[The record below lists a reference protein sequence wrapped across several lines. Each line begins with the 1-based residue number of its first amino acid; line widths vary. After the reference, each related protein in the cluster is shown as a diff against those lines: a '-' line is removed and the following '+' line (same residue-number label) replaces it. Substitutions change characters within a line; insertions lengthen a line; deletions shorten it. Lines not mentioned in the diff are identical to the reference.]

1 MFDTSS
7 SWLEMF
13 VSGRNQKPII
23 CVIPICVQLFMVAG
37 FVFGI
42 TAHNVVAVWTESTL
56 SVVVGRFFFRET
68 IREKL
73 FAANYPISRRWLLI
87 LEDEGHALAY
97 QACSRFMIIPL
108 FVDIPSWKISL
119 ACVHHAAWF
128 SVLVASIGDSVSHDF
143 SLEKAWWSA
152 APDSS

>member
-1 MFDTSS
+1 
-7 SWLEMF
+7 MF

-23 CVIPICVQLFMVAG
+23 CVIPICSQLFLVAG
-37 FVFGI
+37 FVFDI
-42 TAHNVVAVWTESTL
+42 TAHNVIAVWTGSTL
-56 SVVVGRFFFRET
+56 SVVVGSFFFRET

-73 FAANYPISRRWLLI
+73 FATNYPISRRWLLI

-119 ACVHHAAWF
+119 ACAF
-128 SVLVASIGDSVSHDF
+128 ITPRGFQF
-143 SLEKAWWSA
+143 SLHQLAIQCRTLSPSRRHGGRLRRILRDGLSWLH
-152 APDSS
+152 